1 MMCVTTSCC
10 FINPCLLF
18 FQSKIRRKKS
28 KWSKSEDEG
37 FESPNSP
44 PLSPVDHQ
52 PESFPEPQKAPL
64 ANEED
69 LDSVEKYET
78 EVTKE
83 KDGETKKELSVRIF
97 LSFKNSCPY
106 QLGNKCSKET
116 ILNSWRNE
124 KYFSISLIYQLFGY
138 N

>member
-1 MMCVTTSCC
+1 MKFKRSR
-10 FINPCLLF
+10 
-18 FQSKIRRKKS
+18 SKS
-28 KWSKSEDEG
+28 LGKSEDEG

-83 KDGETKKELSVRIF
+83 KDGEAKKELSVKIF
-97 LSFKNSCPY
+97 II
-106 QLGNKCSKET
+106 CS
-116 ILNSWRNE
+116 
-124 KYFSISLIYQLFGY
+124 
-138 N
+138 

>member
-1 MMCVTTSCC
+1 MMCVTTCC

-69 LDSVEKYET
+69 LESVEKYET

-83 KDGETKKELSVRIF
+83 KDGEAKKELSVRIF
-97 LSFKNSCPY
+97 IMCFN
-106 QLGNKCSKET
+106 
-116 ILNSWRNE
+116 
-124 KYFSISLIYQLFGY
+124 FSLRKWQRG
-138 N
+138 

>member
-1 MMCVTTSCC
+1 MLEKTRDLSRVVLHRVEKIHCAMCVTTCC

-83 KDGETKKELSVRIF
+83 KDGEPKKELSVRIF
-97 LSFKNSCPY
+97 N
-106 QLGNKCSKET
+106 NII
-116 ILNSWRNE
+116 ILIF
-124 KYFSISLIYQLFGY
+124 Y
-138 N
+138 

>member
-1 MMCVTTSCC
+1 MMCVTTCC

-69 LDSVEKYET
+69 LESVEKYET

-83 KDGETKKELSVRIF
+83 KDGEAKKELSVRIF
-97 LSFKNSCPY
+97 IICFNFSLRILSLRMSFSNPHL
-106 QLGNKCSKET
+106 LG
-116 ILNSWRNE
+116 LN
-124 KYFSISLIYQLFGY
+124 Y
-138 N
+138 NVGHLS